1 MDAKCL
7 TLVSQK
13 QLEKMEM
20 FVLNIVQDLVFLTN
34 NIVLEHLIKTDVK
47 WKNLVYRMNMTHLD
61 KYALTF
67 AQ

>member
-7 TLVSQK
+7 TLVRQK

-20 FVLNIVQDLVFLTN
+20 FVLNIVQDPVFLTN
-34 NIVLEHLIKTDVK
+34 TIVLERLIKTDVK